1 MIPVIAFVGEKG
13 SGKTTI
19 LEQVIDSLVERGRK
33 VGVIKHTTHQFRLDY
48 AQTDTARLYQAGA
61 KMVAIAGEKGLGFY
75 GKLEEPLSPEAMRDL
90 FFPKIDLILTE
101 GFKSSTLPKVLVT
114 VSGKIPQ
121 WAGELKG
128 LIAVVSSETTDLK
141 AKHFLP
147 DQLEPLVDLLED
159 YINRLSRKREV
170 NIYLDGRK
178 LQLKPFVKDLFL
190 NTITALVG
198 SLKETSDARR
208 IQITID
214 LPEGIKVI
222 APGDK

>member
-48 AQTDTARLYQAGA
+48 AQTDSARLYQAGA

-101 GFKSSTLPKVLVT
+101 GFKSSTLPKVLVM
-114 VSGKIPQ
+114 VSGKTPQ